1 VQKYEGYSICFYLLN
16 SNEVVGSND
25 ELCFAYEDTGSS
37 VLELELRLQ
46 RLSKKRSIDQLSD
59 QETEDNQISITS
71 TKWKN
76 SEIALFGAGVRLY
89 GWGRWKSIQVHVK
102 TRNAQA
108 VRNFAR
114 TSKGLRCKILDSR
127 FKNLFVVP
135 ETLADLANGFSKVS
149 DMLSLANEEPKD
161 DVEDE

>member
-1 VQKYEGYSICFYLLN
+1 LLN
-16 SNEVVGSND
+16 SNEVVGSDD
-25 ELCFAYEDTGSS
+25 ELLFVYEDAVSG

-46 RLSKKRSIDQLSD
+46 RLSKKRSIDELSD
-59 QETEDNQISITS
+59 HGTEDNDISITS
-71 TKWKN
+71 KQWTN

-89 GWGRWKSIQVHVK
+89 GWSSWKRIQGHVK

-114 TSKGLRCKILDSR
+114 TSKGLR

-135 ETLADLANGFSKVS
+135 ETLADLANGFSKVT
-149 DMLSLANEEPKD
+149 DMLSLANSEINVESKD
-161 DVEDE
+161 DEDYE